1 MSSELNNSYVAS
13 FVIDPS
19 IDNNKIKTKV
29 YSSQYNKDY
38 TIMNYDKNFV
48 SNDDVEIGLYRSVI
62 LNPDTKK
69 VLCFSPPKSVQLETF
84 MEKCP
89 NMYDPSIVITNIIEG
104 TMINLF
110 YDPRLESW
118 EIATK
123 SAVGGNYWYYR
134 NTYEVKPVKQS
145 TFLDMFKDACLVSRE
160 TNINDIPFV
169 KDLMKEYCYSFVL
182 QHPEN
187 HIVFR
192 IFNPTLTIVA
202 IYKIVDENTDGLSS
216 SVYYQDIRYFKEFC
230 DSFVKNPH
238 INYPY
243 IPMFD
248 SYESITDFC
257 NTTSGDS
264 FIGVMITD
272 LKTGLRTKI
281 INPNYK
287 ALKHIRTNHPNL
299 QYLYYS
305 LLKTGKV
312 QEFLYYFP
320 IYRDIFSKFKKQT
333 DDFVSK
339 LHNAYVQYFIK
350 KMGKQVNIDKP
361 IFIHIH
367 KIHNN
372 IFIPSLSQTKKIMT
386 RRVIQEEYFNMFE
399 PKEMLYHVNYLSREM
414 EEFAN
419 KGKIDV

>member
-48 SNDDVEIGLYRSVI
+48 SNDDTETGLYRSVI
-62 LNPDTKK
+62 LDPDTKK
-69 VLCFSPPKSVQLETF
+69 VLCFSPPKSVPLETF

-89 NMYDPSIVITNIIEG
+89 DIYSPSVVTTYIVEG

-110 YDPRLESW
+110 YDPRIESW
-118 EIATK
+118 EISTK
-123 SAVGGNYWYYR
+123 SAVGGNYWFYR
-134 NTYEVKPVKQS
+134 NTYEVNPVKQS

-169 KDLMKEYCYSFVL
+169 KGLMKEYCYSFVL
-182 QHPEN
+182 KHPEN

-192 IFNPTLTIVA
+192 ILHPTLTIVA
-202 IYKIVDENTDGLSS
+202 IYKIVNGNTDGSS
-216 SVYYQDIRYFKEFC
+216 SVYHQDIRNFKDYFVENKFI
-230 DSFVKNPH
+230 S
-238 INYPY
+238 YAY
-243 IPMFD
+243 TPMFD
-248 SYESITDFC
+248 TYESLTNFC
-257 NTTSGDS
+257 NVSSGCS
-264 FIGVMITD
+264 LIGFMITD

-287 ALKHIRTNHPNL
+287 ALKDIRSNHPNL
-299 QYLYYS
+299 QYQYFS
-305 LLKTGKV
+305 LLKTGKI

-320 IYRDIFSKFKKQT
+320 MYKNIFYKFNKQT
-333 DDFVSK
+333 EDFITK
-339 LHNAYVQYFIK
+339 LHDAYVMYFIK
-350 KMGKQVNIDKP
+350 KMGNQVKFDKP

-372 IFIPSLSQTKKIMT
+372 IYIPSLSQTKKVIT
-386 RRVIQEEYFNMFE
+386 RRLIKEEYFNSFE
-399 PKEMLYHVNYLSREM
+399 PKEMLFHVNYLSREI

-419 KGKIDV
+419 KGKIEV